1 MFIITRLSYGRILSK
16 SNKQSHLKLNDHLN
30 KEDSAL
36 HEVAKDKMI
45 YLLTNSKMGIIERSD
60 IENFQFTKLVY
71 SIVTTKTSDGYNI
84 TIDAM
89 NKMSSLF
96 YFTSSQIDEFIK
108 IKGCNIE
115 QKEYNYEYNI
125 YYYIFK

>member
-1 MFIITRLSYGRILSK
+1 
-16 SNKQSHLKLNDHLN
+16 
-30 KEDSAL
+30 
-36 HEVAKDKMI
+36 
-45 YLLTNSKMGIIERSD
+45 MGIIERSD
-60 IENFQFTKLVY
+60 IENFHFTKLVY
-71 SIVTTKTSDGYNI
+71 FIVTTKTSDGYNI